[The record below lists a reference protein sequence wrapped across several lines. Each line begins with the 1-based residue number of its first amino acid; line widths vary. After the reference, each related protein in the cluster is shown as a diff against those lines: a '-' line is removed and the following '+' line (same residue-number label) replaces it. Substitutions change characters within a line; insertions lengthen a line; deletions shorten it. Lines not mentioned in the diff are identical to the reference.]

1 MYGEEGELLKN
12 MSKKISKRKKKW
24 IERTVNNDRRYKLAL
39 YNRFYI
45 YALLVLLQLAGWGV
59 FFYLL
64 NYNSG
69 VALAM
74 QIATGALALVSVLYI
89 INKDDGGSAK
99 LSWILVILL
108 APVFGVPLYLTCAEG
123 RPTRHMKRKIDKT
136 KAQIAEQAKEVLGE
150 SEPTLPV
157 SRAEGVSYSL
167 AKHAGY
173 PAYTG
178 GEVTYYESGEQMFP
192 DMKKALMSAERFILV
207 EYFIIAH
214 GKMWSEILKI
224 LLEKAEQGVQVRVL
238 YDDFG
243 CMTTLPPDYDKYLES
258 LHKNIRCLSFN
269 NVIPVFTVRMNNRDH
284 RKLLIVDGKVGF
296 TGGINLA
303 DEYIGEKRRF
313 GYWKDSGV
321 RITGGAVNS
330 FTKMFFELWNAF
342 RKDKEDV
349 KEYLVPFLNADM
361 VAAKGSEGQ
370 VIQPYDDSP
379 LDSVSIGEAVYV
391 DMIERAEKSL
401 YIFTPYLILDDL
413 TRGALCRA
421 ALRGVDVRIVTP
433 SIPDKKT
440 VYRLTRA
447 NYGILMR
454 AGVKIYEYTPGFI
467 HAKSMVCDEKYAVVG
482 TINLDYRSLYLHFEN
497 AVYFANCPAVAA
509 LVRDCEDTFAVSKLC
524 TKENTK
530 RGVFGR
536 LVDAVLRVF
545 ETLL

>member
-1 MYGEEGELLKN
+1 MA
-12 MSKKISKRKKKW
+12 KKISKRKKKW
-24 IERTVNNDRRYKLAL
+24 IERTVKNDRRYKLAL

-45 YALLVLLQLAGWGV
+45 YALLVLLQLAGWAA

-64 NYNSG
+64 TYNSG

-74 QIATGALALVSVLYI
+74 QVAMGVLALACSLYI
-89 INKDDGGSAK
+89 LNKDDGGSAK

-123 RPTRHMKRKIDKT
+123 RPTKHMQRKIEKT
-136 KAQIAEQAKEVLGE
+136 KAQIQEDAKQVLGE
-150 SEPTLPV
+150 REIALPTT
-157 SRAEGVSYSL
+157 RAQAVSYRL
-167 AKHAGY
+167 EKQAGH
-173 PAYTG
+173 PAYTD
-178 GEVTYYESGEQMFP
+178 GEVTYYESGEEMFP
-192 DMKKALMSAERFILV
+192 DMKKALLSAKKFILV

-214 GKMWSEILKI
+214 GKMWNEMLKI
-224 LLEKAEQGVQVRVL
+224 LLEKAEEGVRVRIL

-243 CMTTLPPDYDKYLES
+243 CMTTLPPDYDRYLET
-258 LHKNIRCLSFN
+258 LHKNIRALAFN

-284 RKLLIVDGKVGF
+284 RKLLIVDGEVGF

-330 FTKMFFELWNAF
+330 LTMMFFGLWNAF
-342 RKDKEDV
+342 RKGKEDV
-349 KEYLVPFLNADM
+349 KWYLVPQLDKDM
-361 VAAKGSEGQ
+361 VPVNDKEEQ

-379 LDSVSIGEAVYV
+379 LDGVSVGEFVYV

-401 YIFTPYLILDDL
+401 YVFTPYLILDDL

-482 TINLDYRSLYLHFEN
+482 TINLDYRSLHLHFEN
-497 AVYFANCPAVAA
+497 AVYFSGCQAVEA
-509 LVRDCEDTFAVSKLC
+509 LVHDCEDTFAISKLC

-530 RGVFGR
+530 RGLFGR
-536 LVDAVLRVF
+536 LFDAVLRVF